1 MDKAPDKELKGKSVV
16 YYDGSCPMCVA
27 FVGTVDQSSKK
38 DKFIL
43 KDITKETALPEG
55 LTREAVWKEMH
66 VVVDGKVYKNAS
78 SILKILEEYPLWR
91 PFVWIGRLPIIRS
104 ILPIGY
110 NFIARH
116 RHAIFR
122 PNSRTYWLKVT
133 GLSVVLIGL
142 IIWLLS

>member
-1 MDKAPDKELKGKSVV
+1 MDKALDNKLKGKSVV

-27 FVGTVDQSSKK
+27 FVSTVDESSKK
-38 DKFIL
+38 DNFVL
-43 KDITKETALPEG
+43 KDITKETVLPEG

-91 PFVWIGRLPIIRS
+91 PLVWIGRLPIIRS
-104 ILPIGY
+104 SLPIGY

-122 PNSRTYWLKVT
+122 PGSRMYRFKILVVT
-133 GLSVVLIGL
+133 VVLIGVL
-142 IIWLLS
+142 TWLFE